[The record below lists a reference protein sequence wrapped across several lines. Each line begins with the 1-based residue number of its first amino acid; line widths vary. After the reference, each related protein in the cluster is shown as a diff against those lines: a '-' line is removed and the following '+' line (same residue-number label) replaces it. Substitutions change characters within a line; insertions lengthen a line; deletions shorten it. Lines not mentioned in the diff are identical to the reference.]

1 MRLGICHGHKYL
13 HSSYTEF
20 QRNCDLLTCSKDY
33 GPFQFT
39 NGTQHKI
46 EPVKL
51 FSTTLRVSTVQSAHT
66 HQLDL
71 LDLLY
76 KYKARIELPVDST
89 VNTFKLPS
97 GRDIIITTYEPE
109 HYIEAPTRGGLVE
122 KQAARLIVIRRRKM
136 KKHKLKKLRKKMRFE
151 WAKVR
156 QRRELRKEKAFQAE
170 LIAQIKEA
178 EKFNAEQYVAERLQE
193 AHKVPLPRTWK
204 GKRLP
209 FFIIKEKLGIK

>member
-1 MRLGICHGHKYL
+1 MCHGICRGHKYL
-13 HSSYTEF
+13 QSSSTEF
-20 QRNCDLLTCSKDY
+20 QRSYDLLTCSKDY
-33 GPFQFT
+33 GPIQLT

-51 FSTTLRVSTVQSAHT
+51 FSTTLRTSTVQLIHS

-71 LDLLY
+71 PALLH
-76 KYKARIELPVDST
+76 KHQTRIELPVVST
-89 VNTFKLPS
+89 VNKFKLPPV
-97 GRDIIITTYEPE
+97 RDIIISTYEPK
-109 HYIEAPTRGGLVE
+109 HYIEAPTKGGLVE
-122 KQAARLIVIRRRKM
+122 KQAARLVVIRRRKM
-136 KKHKLKKLRKKMRFE
+136 KKHKLKKLRKKMKFE

-170 LIAQIKEA
+170 LIAQIKGA
-178 EKFNAEQYVAERLQE
+178 EKFDAEKYVAERLQE